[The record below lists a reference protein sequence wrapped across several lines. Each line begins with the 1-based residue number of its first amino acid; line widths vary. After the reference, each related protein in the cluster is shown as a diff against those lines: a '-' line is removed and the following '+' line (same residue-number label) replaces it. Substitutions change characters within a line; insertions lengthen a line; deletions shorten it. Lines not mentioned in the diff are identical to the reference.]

1 MNKKNTGEDRML
13 LTIINDTGHTEM
25 TVNMTEVIEQINDH
39 PTHWVLVDGE
49 LTSRETIN
57 AVNWDT
63 VQSVDLIPA
72 IVGGSQ

>member
-1 MNKKNTGEDRML
+1 ML

-57 AVNWDT
+57 AVSWDT